1 MKKKKDVFNSNLR
14 KKTTLLG
21 IKPGS
26 KNKKY
31 YLVAVDYA
39 LFQQD
44 CPWGP
49 KLPKPPC
56 LVRQTRVSMSG

>member
-39 LFQQD
+39 LFISTGD
-44 CPWGP
+44 
-49 KLPKPPC
+49 
-56 LVRQTRVSMSG
+56 RMSTRLSLGA